1 MSQRHS
7 SLNMISPQ
15 KKALAIFFRILLTV
29 LPVIGISSWQQ
40 ANAQDWQRAF
50 RNYQEVIEG
59 KKKLE
64 QLSPQERQEVFNV
77 HRRVQ
82 AAQADSGASS
92 DCRDAKSR
100 AESAASEL
108 ATYARRLRNCAEAQ
122 DYSNDCSSE
131 FRRTRSAH
139 GDYESAV
146 SSVNSYCR

>member
-7 SLNMISPQ
+7 SLNLIGSR
-15 KKALAIFFRILLTV
+15 KKVLAFFVRIILTM
-29 LPVIGISSWQQ
+29 LPLIGVSSWQQ

-64 QLSPQERQEVFNV
+64 QLTPQERQEVFNV
-77 HRRVQ
+77 HRRIQ

-100 AESAASEL
+100 AQSAASEL
-108 ATYARRLRNCAEAQ
+108 ASYARRLRNCAEAQ
-122 DYSNDCSSE
+122 DYSDDCSSE

-139 GDYESAV
+139 GDYEDAV